1 MRPKVLTMRAF
12 GPYGGSQVIDFTLLE
27 DINMFLIHGPTGSGK
42 TTILDAICYA
52 LYGQTN
58 GGERTAESM
67 RSKFAT
73 TDEPAEVTLTF
84 YLKGDEYKVIRTP
97 KFERPKKR
105 GEGFTVE
112 EGKALLYKLE
122 EDEFKLVAARLQ
134 EVDRKIEEL
143 LVFNVDQFRQVIMIA
158 QNKFRELLTADS
170 KERQKILQDIFETGI
185 YQSVEKQLE
194 EKNNALTEAMKEK
207 NMAYEMLLSRLKE
220 EKDERLISYLQTKLL
235 NNTPEVSE
243 ILHDLIKEYRIYEEA
258 NKARTIELKTEL
270 EKAQNVLIQQN
281 EKHSAYMQLQEVKE
295 KLNRFVLEE
304 TSYRQLEQEVKSLQ
318 KLQPILVVEEQWHKA
333 QEEEKQ
339 NIQAITLLHREKE
352 KEEGSLSQLLKIQ
365 EDSKEEAAKIEA
377 DKGRYLALESYLP
390 KIDSLGELMSAQ
402 QKYEQDKQKL
412 EIEKERI
419 EKIIKAYEIRIN
431 EAEIKLKDKDT
442 LAKSIQEGKVTLQAI
457 EYILEC
463 QGEKARKSAELIT
476 LRNQYKVIA
485 QNLEKLKKE
494 EMQLKVQYDEVT
506 LAWMNGQASI
516 MAEHLEEGKPCP
528 VCGSTEHPHKAKSG
542 QTLVNPE
549 IMKKLETK
557 RSTYI
562 AEISKKEEEQNSILI
577 RGKSLNEDIT
587 HLDKRINSYVEK

>member
-304 TSYRQLEQEVKSLQ
+304 ASYKQLEQEVKSLQ

-339 NIQAITLLHREKE
+339 NVQAITLLHKEKE
-352 KEEGSLSQLLKIQ
+352 KEEESLSQLLKIQ
-365 EDSKEEAAKIEA
+365 EDSKEEATKIEA
-377 DKGRYLALESYLP
+377 NKSRYLALESYLP

-419 EKIIKAYEIRIN
+419 EKSIKAYEMRIN

-442 LAKSIQEGKVTLQAI
+442 LAKSIQEGKIALQAI

-463 QGEKARKSAELIT
+463 QGEKARKS
-476 LRNQYKVIA
+476 
-485 QNLEKLKKE
+485 
-494 EMQLKVQYDEVT
+494 
-506 LAWMNGQASI
+506 
-516 MAEHLEEGKPCP
+516 
-528 VCGSTEHPHKAKSG
+528 TEIHTVLFRCFSVPFIIKA
-542 QTLVNPE
+542 
-549 IMKKLETK
+549 
-557 RSTYI
+557 
-562 AEISKKEEEQNSILI
+562 
-577 RGKSLNEDIT
+577 
-587 HLDKRINSYVEK
+587 